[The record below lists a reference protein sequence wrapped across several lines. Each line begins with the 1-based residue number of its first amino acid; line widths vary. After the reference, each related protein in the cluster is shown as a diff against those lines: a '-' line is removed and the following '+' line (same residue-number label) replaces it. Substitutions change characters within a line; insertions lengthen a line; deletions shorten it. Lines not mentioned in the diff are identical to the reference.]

1 MKLVHFPRR
10 AAAAVLA
17 AAVLAGAALPVF
29 ASDTSPLPEAASSAG
44 TSQTGQAGED
54 AALSGETAPDPEEN
68 TSPALTGPA
77 KEEVVYGKLNADG
90 TVQRLYTVN
99 HFAGSAGRTVT
110 DYGDYTAVRNMTT
123 TDPIAYADG
132 AVTLTPASDG
142 DLYYEGTMDPAAT
155 PLPWLIE
162 IHYILDGKEIAPA
175 DLAGRSGALII
186 RLNVS
191 PNPACQG
198 DWFDQYALQT
208 TVTLDTASASNIRA
222 AGGTMAS
229 VGSQRQIIF
238 TLLPGQTSEVEV
250 AADVT
255 NFTMPAITLNGI
267 QLQLK
272 LDIDGVALTN
282 RLSQLTTGTGQ
293 LDEGAAALSAGI
305 AALEQGLTLLT
316 DQNDLLTGGSA
327 AVNSAL
333 LQLQNALSGI
343 SASNDQLNLLLD
355 ASKQIGSGIDQ
366 LDDGVALLESQ
377 VNYDAFKNILAQ
389 NGLDLDTLAAG
400 NAKAIA
406 MLQALTGLPFG
417 VGDQI
422 SQIVLLL
429 QGNTALAGAMQ
440 LYLDTVSQGIGALRQ
455 GTSAVR
461 EGYAA
466 FDSGIQ
472 AMAGVLNGMLQNM
485 ALLSHPGGGPDPGR
499 HPAAQQRFPLAG
511 GRSPS
516 ALHRNQQYA
525 AGRGAGQPAGHP
537 FGPRRAGF
545 LHLGQKH
552 RLRLAVCPADR
563 AHPARRGRGCRA
575 GPRARADLLGKAARF
590 VRPVRRRVNLTV
602 SEDFPSCPVHPHR
615 SAGRDFLL
623 SGSGQMFAFVRFV

>member
-1 MKLVHFPRR
+1 MKSVPFARR

-17 AAVLAGAALPVF
+17 SAVLASAALTAF
-29 ASDTSPLPEAASSAG
+29 ASDASPLPEHAASS
-44 TSQTGQAGED
+44 SQG
-54 AALSGETAPDPEEN
+54 APDAGGTPDASQVAAPSAEEN
-68 TSPALTGPA
+68 TAPALAGGA
-77 KEEVVYGKLNADG
+77 KEEVVYAKLDPSG
-90 TVQRLYTVN
+90 QVQRLYTVN
-99 HFAGSAGRTVT
+99 HFGGTAGRTIT

-132 AVTLTPASDG
+132 AATLTPSADG
-142 DLYYEGTMDPAAT
+142 DLYYEGTMDPST
-155 PLPWLIE
+155 PLPWLIQ
-162 IHYILDGKEIAPA
+162 IHYILDGTEIDPA
-175 DLAGRSGALII
+175 ALAGRSGALII
-186 RLNVS
+186 RINVQ

-198 DWFDQYALQT
+198 EWFDQYALQT

-222 AGGTMAS
+222 AGGTIAS

-255 NFTMPAITLNGI
+255 NFSMPAITLNGI

-316 DQNDLLTGGSA
+316 DQNALLTGGSA

-333 LQLQNALSGI
+333 LQLQSALSGI
-343 SASNDQLNLLLD
+343 SASNDQLTMLLE

-377 VNYDAFKNILAQ
+377 VNYDAFKSILAQ

-400 NAKAIA
+400 NAQAIA
-406 MLQALTGLPFG
+406 LLQGLTGLPFG

-440 LYLDTVSQGIGALRQ
+440 LYLDTVSQGIGTLRQ

-485 ALLSHPGGGPDPGR
+485 ALLSDAVSTL
-499 HPAAQQRFPLAG
+499 AAQYGVFDTGVNAYTQGVDQILAG
-511 GRSPS
+511 TQQLSAASLMLVAGAHQLYTETSSMQLDEELGSLLDTLAAPS
-516 ALHRNQQYA
+516 APA
-525 AGRGAGQPAGHP
+525 SFTSGQ
-537 FGPRRAGF
+537 
-545 LHLGQKH
+545 
-552 RLRLAVCPADR
+552 
-563 AHPARRGRGCRA
+563 
-575 GPRARADLLGKAARF
+575 
-590 VRPVRRRVNLTV
+590 NTV
-602 SEDFPSCPVHPHR
+602 SALQFALQTEPIQPDAAADAQQAPAKELTFWEK
-615 SAGRDFLL
+615 LL
-623 SGSGQMFAFVRFV
+623 DLFGLYDGN

>member
-1 MKLVHFPRR
+1 MKPVTFPRR
-10 AAAAVLA
+10 AAAAALA
-17 AAVLAGAALPVF
+17 AAVFAAAALPVF
-29 ASDTSPLPEAASSAG
+29 ASDTSPLPEDPASSQ
-44 TSQTGQAGED
+44 S
-54 AALSGETAPDPEEN
+54 AAPGSAEPSAPTETTEPSESPAREEN
-68 TSPALTGPA
+68 APLAGG
-77 KEEVVYGKLNADG
+77 KEEVVYGKLAADG
-90 TVQRLYTVN
+90 AVQRLYTVSRLE
-99 HFAGSAGRTVT
+99 GKAGRTIT

-123 TDPIAYADG
+123 TDPLAYADG
-132 AVTLTPASDG
+132 AVTVTPAADG
-142 DLYYEGTMDPAAT
+142 ALYYEGTMDPAAT
-155 PLPWLIE
+155 ALPWLIE
-162 IHYILDGKEIAPA
+162 VHYILDGVERAPE
-175 DLAGRSGALII
+175 DLAGRSGALILRI
-186 RLNVS
+186 SVQ
-191 PNPACQG
+191 PNPACTG

-222 AGGTMAS
+222 AGGTIAS

-316 DQNDLLTGGSA
+316 DQNALLTGGSA

-333 LQLQNALSGI
+333 TQLQSALSGI
-343 SASNDQLNLLLD
+343 SASSDQLDLLLD
-355 ASKQIGSGIDQ
+355 ASKQIGSGIEQ

-377 VNYDAFKNILAQ
+377 VSYDAFKEILAQ

-400 NAKAIA
+400 NATAIA
-406 MLQALTGLPFG
+406 LLQGLTGLPFG
-417 VGDQI
+417 VGEQI

-440 LYLDTVSQGIGALRQ
+440 LYLDTVGQGIGALRQ
-455 GTSAVR
+455 GTAAVR

-485 ALLSHPGGGPDPGR
+485 ALLSDAVTTLASQYGVFDTGVNAYTQGVEQVLAGTQQLSAASLLLVAGAHQLYTETSNMQLDEELGALLDTLSAAGTPASFTSEKNAVSALQFALQTEPIQLPPA
-499 HPAAQQRFPLAG
+499 PAAEETPAQPL
-511 GRSPS
+511 S
-516 ALHRNQQYA
+516 
-525 AGRGAGQPAGHP
+525 
-537 FGPRRAGF
+537 FWE
-545 LHLGQKH
+545 K
-552 RLRLAVCPADR
+552 
-563 AHPARRGRGCRA
+563 
-575 GPRARADLLGKAARF
+575 LL
-590 VRPVRRRVNLTV
+590 NLF
-602 SEDFPSCPVHPHR
+602 DF
-615 SAGRDFLL
+615 
-623 SGSGQMFAFVRFV
+623 

>member
-1 MKLVHFPRR
+1 MKPVPFPRR
-10 AAAAVLA
+10 AAAAALA
-17 AAVLAGAALPVF
+17 AAVFAAAALPVF
-29 ASDTSPLPEAASSAG
+29 ASDTSPLPEDSASSQ
-44 TSQTGQAGED
+44 S
-54 AALSGETAPDPEEN
+54 AAPGSAEPSAPAETTEPSESPAREEN
-68 TSPALTGPA
+68 APLAGA
-77 KEEVVYGKLNADG
+77 KEEVVYGKLAADG
-90 TVQRLYTVN
+90 AVQRLYTVSRLE
-99 HFAGSAGRTVT
+99 GKAGRTIT

-123 TDPIAYADG
+123 TDPLAYADG
-132 AVTLTPASDG
+132 AVTVTPAADG
-142 DLYYEGTMDPAAT
+142 ALYYEGAMDPAAT
-155 PLPWLIE
+155 ALPWLIE
-162 IHYILDGKEIAPA
+162 VHYILDGVERAPE
-175 DLAGRSGALII
+175 DLAGRSGALILRI
-186 RLNVS
+186 SVQ
-191 PNPACQG
+191 PNPACTG

-208 TVTLDTASASNIRA
+208 TVTLDTANASNIRA
-222 AGGTMAS
+222 AGGTIAS

-316 DQNDLLTGGSA
+316 DQNALLTGGSA

-333 LQLQNALSGI
+333 TQLQSALSGI
-343 SASNDQLNLLLD
+343 SASSDQLDLLLD
-355 ASKQIGSGIDQ
+355 ASKQIGSGIEQ

-377 VNYDAFKNILAQ
+377 VSYDAFKEILAQ

-400 NAKAIA
+400 NATAIA
-406 MLQALTGLPFG
+406 LLQGLTGLPFG
-417 VGDQI
+417 VGEQI

-440 LYLDTVSQGIGALRQ
+440 LYLDTVGQGIGALRQ
-455 GTSAVR
+455 GTAAVR

-485 ALLSHPGGGPDPGR
+485 ALLSDAVTTLASQYGVFDTGVNAYTQGVEQVLAGTQQLSAASLLLVAGAHQLYTETSNMQLDEELGALLDTLSAAGAPASFTSEKNAVSALQFALQTEPIQLPPV
-499 HPAAQQRFPLAG
+499 PAAEEAPAQPL
-511 GRSPS
+511 S
-516 ALHRNQQYA
+516 
-525 AGRGAGQPAGHP
+525 
-537 FGPRRAGF
+537 FWE
-545 LHLGQKH
+545 K
-552 RLRLAVCPADR
+552 
-563 AHPARRGRGCRA
+563 
-575 GPRARADLLGKAARF
+575 LL
-590 VRPVRRRVNLTV
+590 NLF
-602 SEDFPSCPVHPHR
+602 DF
-615 SAGRDFLL
+615 
-623 SGSGQMFAFVRFV
+623 

>member
-1 MKLVHFPRR
+1 MENNPLGDQYARFGSFDQ
-10 AAAAVLA
+10 LA
-17 AAVLAGAALPVF
+17 ETNTERINGLIEDI
-29 ASDTSPLPEAASSAG
+29 ASRKGVKGDEAKVGMLYNIAMDS
-44 TSQTGQAGED
+44 
-54 AALSGETAPDPEEN
+54 
-68 TSPALTGPA
+68 
-77 KEEVVYGKLNADG
+77 VKLNADG

-485 ALLSHPGGGPDPGR
+485 ALLSDAVTTLATQYGVFDTGVNAYTQGVD
-499 HPAAQQRFPLAG
+499 QILAG
-511 GRSPS
+511 TQQLSSASLLLVAGAHQLYTETSNMQLDEELGSLLDTLSAPGVPASFTSDKNTVS
-516 ALHRNQQYA
+516 ALQFALQTEPIQPDA
-525 AGRGAGQPAGHP
+525 AAAAEQAPAHELTFWEKLLDL
-537 FGPRRAGF
+537 FGLYDG
-545 LHLGQKH
+545 
-552 RLRLAVCPADR
+552 
-563 AHPARRGRGCRA
+563 
-575 GPRARADLLGKAARF
+575 
-590 VRPVRRRVNLTV
+590 
-602 SEDFPSCPVHPHR
+602 E
-615 SAGRDFLL
+615 
-623 SGSGQMFAFVRFV
+623 

>member
-1 MKLVHFPRR
+1 MKPVTFPRR
-10 AAAAVLA
+10 AAAAALA
-17 AAVLAGAALPVF
+17 AAVFAAAALPVF
-29 ASDTSPLPEAASSAG
+29 ASDTSPLPEDPAASQSAAPG
-44 TSQTGQAGED
+44 SAEPS
-54 AALSGETAPDPEEN
+54 APAETAEPSESPSREEN
-68 TSPALTGPA
+68 APLAGG
-77 KEEVVYGKLNADG
+77 KEEVVYGKLAADG
-90 TVQRLYTVN
+90 AVQRLYTVSRLE
-99 HFAGSAGRTVT
+99 GKAGRTIT

-123 TDPIAYADG
+123 TDPLAYADG
-132 AVTLTPASDG
+132 AVTVTPAADG
-142 DLYYEGTMDPAAT
+142 ALYYEGAMDPAAT
-155 PLPWLIE
+155 ALPWLIE
-162 IHYILDGKEIAPA
+162 VHYILDGVERAPE
-175 DLAGRSGALII
+175 DLAGRSGALILRI
-186 RLNVS
+186 SVK
-191 PNPACQG
+191 PNPACTG

-222 AGGTMAS
+222 AGGTIAS

-316 DQNDLLTGGSA
+316 GQNALLTGGSA

-333 LQLQNALSGI
+333 TQLQSALSGI
-343 SASNDQLNLLLD
+343 SASSDQLDLLLD
-355 ASKQIGSGIDQ
+355 ASKQIGSGIEQ

-377 VNYDAFKNILAQ
+377 VSYDAFKEILAQ

-400 NAKAIA
+400 NATAIA
-406 MLQALTGLPFG
+406 LLQGLTGLPFG
-417 VGDQI
+417 VGEQI

-440 LYLDTVSQGIGALRQ
+440 LYLDTVGQGIGALRQ
-455 GTSAVR
+455 GTAAVR

-485 ALLSHPGGGPDPGR
+485 ALLSDAVTTLASQYGVFDTGVNAYTQGVEQVLAGTQQLSAASLLLVAGAHQLYTETSNMQLDEELGALLDTLSAAGTPASFTSEKNAVSALQFALQTEPIQLPPA
-499 HPAAQQRFPLAG
+499 PAAEEAPAQPL
-511 GRSPS
+511 S
-516 ALHRNQQYA
+516 
-525 AGRGAGQPAGHP
+525 
-537 FGPRRAGF
+537 FWE
-545 LHLGQKH
+545 K
-552 RLRLAVCPADR
+552 
-563 AHPARRGRGCRA
+563 
-575 GPRARADLLGKAARF
+575 LL
-590 VRPVRRRVNLTV
+590 NLF
-602 SEDFPSCPVHPHR
+602 DF
-615 SAGRDFLL
+615 
-623 SGSGQMFAFVRFV
+623 

>member
-1 MKLVHFPRR
+1 MKPVTFPRR
-10 AAAAVLA
+10 AAAAALA
-17 AAVLAGAALPVF
+17 AAVFAAAALPVF
-29 ASDTSPLPEAASSAG
+29 ASDTSPLPEDPAASQSAAPG
-44 TSQTGQAGED
+44 SAKSSAPT
-54 AALSGETAPDPEEN
+54 ETTEPSESPAREEN
-68 TSPALTGPA
+68 ASLAGA
-77 KEEVVYGKLNADG
+77 KEEVVYGKLAADG
-90 TVQRLYTVN
+90 AVQRLYTVSRLE
-99 HFAGSAGRTVT
+99 GKAGRTIT

-123 TDPIAYADG
+123 TDPLAYADG
-132 AVTLTPASDG
+132 AVTVTPAADG
-142 DLYYEGTMDPAAT
+142 ALYYEGAMDPAAT
-155 PLPWLIE
+155 ALPWLIE
-162 IHYILDGKEIAPA
+162 VHYILDGVERAPE
-175 DLAGRSGALII
+175 DLAGRSGALILRI
-186 RLNVS
+186 SVQ
-191 PNPACQG
+191 PNPACTG

-222 AGGTMAS
+222 AGGTIAS

-316 DQNDLLTGGSA
+316 DQNALLTGGSA

-333 LQLQNALSGI
+333 TQLQSALSGI
-343 SASNDQLNLLLD
+343 SASSDQLDLLLD
-355 ASKQIGSGIDQ
+355 ASKQIGSGIEQ

-377 VNYDAFKNILAQ
+377 VSYDAFKEILAQ

-400 NAKAIA
+400 NATAIA
-406 MLQALTGLPFG
+406 LLQGLTGLPFG
-417 VGDQI
+417 VGEQI

-440 LYLDTVSQGIGALRQ
+440 LYLDTVGQGIGALRQ
-455 GTSAVR
+455 GTAAVR

-485 ALLSHPGGGPDPGR
+485 ALLSDAVTTLASQYGVFDTGVNAYTQGVEQVLAGTQQLSAASLLLVAGAHQLYTETSNMQLDEELGALLDTLSAAGTPASFTSEKNAVSALQFALQTEPIQLPPA
-499 HPAAQQRFPLAG
+499 PAAEEAPAQPLSFWEKL
-511 GRSPS
+511 RS
-516 ALHRNQQYA
+516 L
-525 AGRGAGQPAGHP
+525 
-537 FGPRRAGF
+537 F
-545 LHLGQKH
+545 
-552 RLRLAVCPADR
+552 
-563 AHPARRGRGCRA
+563 
-575 GPRARADLLGKAARF
+575 
-590 VRPVRRRVNLTV
+590 
-602 SEDFPSCPVHPHR
+602 DF
-615 SAGRDFLL
+615 
-623 SGSGQMFAFVRFV
+623 

>member
-1 MKLVHFPRR
+1 MKPVTFPRR
-10 AAAAVLA
+10 AAAAALA
-17 AAVLAGAALPVF
+17 AAVFAAAALPVF
-29 ASDTSPLPEAASSAG
+29 ASDTSPLPEDPAASQSA
-44 TSQTGQAGED
+44 AP
-54 AALSGETAPDPEEN
+54 AETAEPSESPSREEN
-68 TSPALTGPA
+68 APLAGA
-77 KEEVVYGKLNADG
+77 KEEVVYGKLAADG
-90 TVQRLYTVN
+90 TVQRLYTVSRLE
-99 HFAGSAGRTVT
+99 GKAGRTIT

-123 TDPIAYADG
+123 TDPLAYADG
-132 AVTLTPASDG
+132 AVTVTPAADG
-142 DLYYEGTMDPAAT
+142 ALYYEGTMDPAAT
-155 PLPWLIE
+155 ALPWLIE
-162 IHYILDGKEIAPA
+162 VHYILDGVERAPE
-175 DLAGRSGALII
+175 DLAGRSGALILRI
-186 RLNVS
+186 SVK
-191 PNPACQG
+191 PNPACTG

-208 TVTLDTASASNIRA
+208 TVTLDTANASNIRA
-222 AGGTMAS
+222 AGGTIAS

-316 DQNDLLTGGSA
+316 DQNALLTGGSA

-333 LQLQNALSGI
+333 TQLQSALSGI
-343 SASNDQLNLLLD
+343 SASSDQLDLLLD
-355 ASKQIGSGIDQ
+355 ASKQIGSGIEQ

-377 VNYDAFKNILAQ
+377 VSYDAFKEILAQ

-400 NAKAIA
+400 NATAIA
-406 MLQALTGLPFG
+406 LLQGLTGLPFG
-417 VGDQI
+417 VGEQI

-440 LYLDTVSQGIGALRQ
+440 LYLDTVGQGIGALRQ
-455 GTSAVR
+455 GTAAVR

-485 ALLSHPGGGPDPGR
+485 ALLSDAVTTLASQYGVFDTGVNAYTQGVEQVLAGAQQLSAASLLLVAGAHQLYTETSNMQLDEELGALLDTLSAAGTPASFTSEKNAVSALQFALQTEPIQLPPA
-499 HPAAQQRFPLAG
+499 PAAEEAPAQPL
-511 GRSPS
+511 S
-516 ALHRNQQYA
+516 
-525 AGRGAGQPAGHP
+525 
-537 FGPRRAGF
+537 FWE
-545 LHLGQKH
+545 K
-552 RLRLAVCPADR
+552 
-563 AHPARRGRGCRA
+563 
-575 GPRARADLLGKAARF
+575 LL
-590 VRPVRRRVNLTV
+590 NLF
-602 SEDFPSCPVHPHR
+602 DF
-615 SAGRDFLL
+615 
-623 SGSGQMFAFVRFV
+623 

>member
-54 AALSGETAPDPEEN
+54 AAPSGETAPDPEEN

-222 AGGTMAS
+222 A
-229 VGSQRQIIF
+229 
-238 TLLPGQTSEVEV
+238 
-250 AADVT
+250 
-255 NFTMPAITLNGI
+255 NGI

-485 ALLSHPGGGPDPGR
+485 ALLSDAVTTLATQYGVFDTGVNAYTQGVD
-499 HPAAQQRFPLAG
+499 QILAG
-511 GRSPS
+511 TQQLSSASLLLVAGAHQLYTETSNMQLDEELGSLLDTLSAPGVPASFTSDKNTVS
-516 ALHRNQQYA
+516 ALQFALQTEPIQPDA
-525 AGRGAGQPAGHP
+525 AAAAEQAPAHELTFWEKLLDL
-537 FGPRRAGF
+537 FGLYDG
-545 LHLGQKH
+545 
-552 RLRLAVCPADR
+552 
-563 AHPARRGRGCRA
+563 
-575 GPRARADLLGKAARF
+575 
-590 VRPVRRRVNLTV
+590 
-602 SEDFPSCPVHPHR
+602 E
-615 SAGRDFLL
+615 
-623 SGSGQMFAFVRFV
+623 

>member
-1 MKLVHFPRR
+1 MKPVTFPRR
-10 AAAAVLA
+10 AAAAALA
-17 AAVLAGAALPVF
+17 AAVFAAAALPVF
-29 ASDTSPLPEAASSAG
+29 ASDTSPLPEDPASSQ
-44 TSQTGQAGED
+44 S
-54 AALSGETAPDPEEN
+54 AAPGSAEPSAPAEPSESPAREEN
-68 TSPALTGPA
+68 APLAGG
-77 KEEVVYGKLNADG
+77 KEEVVYGKLAADG
-90 TVQRLYTVN
+90 AVQRLYTVSRLE
-99 HFAGSAGRTVT
+99 GKAGRTIT

-123 TDPIAYADG
+123 TDPLAYADG
-132 AVTLTPASDG
+132 AVTVTPAADG
-142 DLYYEGTMDPAAT
+142 ALYYEGAMDPAAT
-155 PLPWLIE
+155 ALPWLIE
-162 IHYILDGKEIAPA
+162 VHYILDGVERAPE
-175 DLAGRSGALII
+175 DLAGRSGALILRI
-186 RLNVS
+186 SVQ
-191 PNPACQG
+191 PNPACTG

-222 AGGTMAS
+222 AGGTIAS

-485 ALLSHPGGGPDPGR
+485 ALLSDAVSTL
-499 HPAAQQRFPLAG
+499 AAQYGVFDTGVNAYTQGVDQILAG
-511 GRSPS
+511 TQQLSAASLMLVAGAHQLYTETSSMQLDEELGSLLDTLSAPS
-516 ALHRNQQYA
+516 APASFTSGQNTVSALQFALQTEPIQPDAA
-525 AGRGAGQPAGHP
+525 AGAQQAPAKELTFWEKLLDL
-537 FGPRRAGF
+537 FGLYDG
-545 LHLGQKH
+545 
-552 RLRLAVCPADR
+552 
-563 AHPARRGRGCRA
+563 
-575 GPRARADLLGKAARF
+575 
-590 VRPVRRRVNLTV
+590 N
-602 SEDFPSCPVHPHR
+602 
-615 SAGRDFLL
+615 
-623 SGSGQMFAFVRFV
+623 

>member
-1 MKLVHFPRR
+1 MKPVTFPRR
-10 AAAAVLA
+10 AAAAALA
-17 AAVLAGAALPVF
+17 AAVFAAAALPVF
-29 ASDTSPLPEAASSAG
+29 ASDTSPLPEDPASSQSAAPG
-44 TSQTGQAGED
+44 TAEPSAPAETTES
-54 AALSGETAPDPEEN
+54 AAPAREEN
-68 TSPALTGPA
+68 APLAGA
-77 KEEVVYGKLNADG
+77 KEEVVYGKLAADG
-90 TVQRLYTVN
+90 AVQRLYTVSRLE
-99 HFAGSAGRTVT
+99 GKAGRTIT

-123 TDPIAYADG
+123 TDPLAYADG
-132 AVTLTPASDG
+132 AVTVTPAADG
-142 DLYYEGTMDPAAT
+142 ALYYEGAMDPAAT
-155 PLPWLIE
+155 ALPWLIE
-162 IHYILDGKEIAPA
+162 VHYILDGVERAPE
-175 DLAGRSGALII
+175 DLAGRSGALILRI
-186 RLNVS
+186 SVQ
-191 PNPACQG
+191 PNPACTG

-222 AGGTMAS
+222 AGGTIAS

-316 DQNDLLTGGSA
+316 DQNALLTGGSA

-333 LQLQNALSGI
+333 TQLQSALSGI
-343 SASNDQLNLLLD
+343 SASSDQLDLLLD
-355 ASKQIGSGIDQ
+355 ASKQIGSGIEQ

-377 VNYDAFKNILAQ
+377 VSYDAFKEILAQ

-400 NAKAIA
+400 NATAIA
-406 MLQALTGLPFG
+406 LLQGLTGLPFG
-417 VGDQI
+417 VGEQI

-440 LYLDTVSQGIGALRQ
+440 LYLDTVGQGIGALRQ
-455 GTSAVR
+455 GTAAVR

-485 ALLSHPGGGPDPGR
+485 ALLSDAVTTLASQYGVFDTGVNAYTQGVEQVLAGTQQLSAASLLLVAGAHQLYTETSNMQLDEELGALLDTLSAAGAPASFTSEKNAVSALQFALQTEPIQLPPA
-499 HPAAQQRFPLAG
+499 PAAEEAPAQPL
-511 GRSPS
+511 S
-516 ALHRNQQYA
+516 
-525 AGRGAGQPAGHP
+525 
-537 FGPRRAGF
+537 FWE
-545 LHLGQKH
+545 K
-552 RLRLAVCPADR
+552 
-563 AHPARRGRGCRA
+563 
-575 GPRARADLLGKAARF
+575 LL
-590 VRPVRRRVNLTV
+590 NLF
-602 SEDFPSCPVHPHR
+602 DF
-615 SAGRDFLL
+615 
-623 SGSGQMFAFVRFV
+623 

>member
-1 MKLVHFPRR
+1 MKPVTFPRR
-10 AAAAVLA
+10 AAAAALA
-17 AAVLAGAALPVF
+17 AAVFAAAALPVF
-29 ASDTSPLPEAASSAG
+29 ASDTSPLPEDPASSQ
-44 TSQTGQAGED
+44 S
-54 AALSGETAPDPEEN
+54 AAPSAPAETAEPSESPSREEN
-68 TSPALTGPA
+68 APLAGA
-77 KEEVVYGKLNADG
+77 KEEVVYGKLAADG
-90 TVQRLYTVN
+90 AVQRLYTVSRLE
-99 HFAGSAGRTVT
+99 GKAGRTIT

-123 TDPIAYADG
+123 TDPLAYADG
-132 AVTLTPASDG
+132 AVTVTPAADG
-142 DLYYEGTMDPAAT
+142 ALYYEGAMDPAAT
-155 PLPWLIE
+155 ALPWLIE
-162 IHYILDGKEIAPA
+162 VHYILDGVERAPE
-175 DLAGRSGALII
+175 DLAGRSGALILRI
-186 RLNVS
+186 SVK
-191 PNPACQG
+191 PNPACTG

-222 AGGTMAS
+222 AGGTIAS

-316 DQNDLLTGGSA
+316 GQNALLTGGSA

-333 LQLQNALSGI
+333 TQLQSALSGI
-343 SASNDQLNLLLD
+343 SASSDQLDLLLD
-355 ASKQIGSGIDQ
+355 ASKQIGSGIEQ

-377 VNYDAFKNILAQ
+377 VSYDAFKEILAQ

-400 NAKAIA
+400 NATAIA
-406 MLQALTGLPFG
+406 LLQGLTGLPFG
-417 VGDQI
+417 VGEQI

-440 LYLDTVSQGIGALRQ
+440 LYLDTVGQGIGALRQ
-455 GTSAVR
+455 GTAAVR

-485 ALLSHPGGGPDPGR
+485 ALLSDAVTTLASQYGVFDTGVNAYTQGVEQVLAGAQQLSAASLLLVAGAHQLYTETSNMQLDEELGALLDTLSAAEAPASFTSEKNAVSALQFALQTEPIQLPPA
-499 HPAAQQRFPLAG
+499 PAAEEAPAQPL
-511 GRSPS
+511 S
-516 ALHRNQQYA
+516 
-525 AGRGAGQPAGHP
+525 
-537 FGPRRAGF
+537 FWE
-545 LHLGQKH
+545 K
-552 RLRLAVCPADR
+552 
-563 AHPARRGRGCRA
+563 
-575 GPRARADLLGKAARF
+575 LL
-590 VRPVRRRVNLTV
+590 NLF
-602 SEDFPSCPVHPHR
+602 DF
-615 SAGRDFLL
+615 
-623 SGSGQMFAFVRFV
+623 

>member
-1 MKLVHFPRR
+1 MKPVTFPRR
-10 AAAAVLA
+10 AAAAALA
-17 AAVLAGAALPVF
+17 AAVFAAAALPVF
-29 ASDTSPLPEAASSAG
+29 ASDTSPLPEDPASSQ
-44 TSQTGQAGED
+44 S
-54 AALSGETAPDPEEN
+54 AAPGSAEPSAPAETAEPSESPSREEN
-68 TSPALTGPA
+68 APLAGA
-77 KEEVVYGKLNADG
+77 KEEVVYGKLAADG
-90 TVQRLYTVN
+90 AVQRLYTVSRLE
-99 HFAGSAGRTVT
+99 GKAGRTIT

-123 TDPIAYADG
+123 TDPLAYADG
-132 AVTLTPASDG
+132 AVTVTPAADG
-142 DLYYEGTMDPAAT
+142 ALYYEGAMDPAAT
-155 PLPWLIE
+155 ALPWLIE
-162 IHYILDGKEIAPA
+162 VHYILDGVERAPE
-175 DLAGRSGALII
+175 DLAGRSGALILRI
-186 RLNVS
+186 SVK
-191 PNPACQG
+191 PNPACTG

-208 TVTLDTASASNIRA
+208 TVTLDTANASNIRA
-222 AGGTMAS
+222 AGGTIAS

-316 DQNDLLTGGSA
+316 DQNALLTGGSA

-333 LQLQNALSGI
+333 TQLQSALSGI
-343 SASNDQLNLLLD
+343 SASSDQLDLLLD
-355 ASKQIGSGIDQ
+355 ASKQIGSGIEQ

-377 VNYDAFKNILAQ
+377 VSYDAFKEILAQ

-400 NAKAIA
+400 NATAIA
-406 MLQALTGLPFG
+406 LLQGLTGLPFG
-417 VGDQI
+417 VGEQI

-440 LYLDTVSQGIGALRQ
+440 LYLDTVGQGIGALRQ
-455 GTSAVR
+455 GTAAVR

-485 ALLSHPGGGPDPGR
+485 ALLSDAVTTLASQYGVFDTGVNAYTQGVEQVLAGAQQLSAASLLLVAGAHQLYTETSNMQLDEELGSLLDTLSAAEAPASFTSEKNAVSALQFALQTEPIQLPPA
-499 HPAAQQRFPLAG
+499 PAAEEAPAQPL
-511 GRSPS
+511 S
-516 ALHRNQQYA
+516 
-525 AGRGAGQPAGHP
+525 
-537 FGPRRAGF
+537 FWE
-545 LHLGQKH
+545 K
-552 RLRLAVCPADR
+552 
-563 AHPARRGRGCRA
+563 
-575 GPRARADLLGKAARF
+575 LL
-590 VRPVRRRVNLTV
+590 NLF
-602 SEDFPSCPVHPHR
+602 DF
-615 SAGRDFLL
+615 
-623 SGSGQMFAFVRFV
+623 